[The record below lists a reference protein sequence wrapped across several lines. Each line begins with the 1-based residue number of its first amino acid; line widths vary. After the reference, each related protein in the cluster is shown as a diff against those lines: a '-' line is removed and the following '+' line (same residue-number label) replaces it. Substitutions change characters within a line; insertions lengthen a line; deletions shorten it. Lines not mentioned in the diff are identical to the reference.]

1 APGQHTLRFQTRAGA
16 DSEAAAV
23 PVNVSGDIE
32 NLSVTL
38 GPGASVT
45 GRVVFDG
52 TAPRTAP
59 GGLTN
64 PRVSLQQ
71 GEPNAVL
78 ALLGN
83 GSPGEIDADG
93 NFKVTGA
100 TGRIFFAVT
109 GLSPAWSI

>member
-1 APGQHTLRFQTRAGA
+1 GAGIQVVTQSGSSTGSSGAGQVNPDGTFAISGVAPGEHTRRFQTRAGA

-23 PVNVSGDIE
+23 PVNVSGDID

-64 PRVSLQQ
+64 P
-71 GEPNAVL
+71 
-78 ALLGN
+78 
-83 GSPGEIDADG
+83 
-93 NFKVTGA
+93 
-100 TGRIFFAVT
+100 
-109 GLSPAWSI
+109 